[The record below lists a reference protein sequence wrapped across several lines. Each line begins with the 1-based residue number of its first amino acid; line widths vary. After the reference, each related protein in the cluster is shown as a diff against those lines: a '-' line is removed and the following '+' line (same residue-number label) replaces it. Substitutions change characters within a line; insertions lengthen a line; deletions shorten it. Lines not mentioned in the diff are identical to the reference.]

1 MDDLIK
7 IIESLKETGLLTDD
21 ANETVKH
28 EIKKQEGGFLI
39 AMIAPIATSL
49 IAPMAYSLMQPVAYS
64 LTNALT
70 GKR

>member
-1 MDDLIK
+1 MNDLII
-7 IIESLKETGLLTDD
+7 IIESLKESGLLTDD

-49 IAPMAYSLMQPVAYS
+49 IAPMVYLLMQPVPYS

-70 GKR
+70 GKG

>member
-1 MDDLIK
+1 MDDLII
-7 IIESLKETGLLTDD
+7 IIESLKESGLLTDD

-39 AMIAPIATSL
+39 AMIAPIATLL
-49 IAPMAYSLMQPVAYS
+49 IAPMAYLLMQPVAYS

-70 GKR
+70 GKG

>member
-1 MDDLIK
+1 MNDLII
-7 IIESLKETGLLTDD
+7 IIESLKESGLLTDD
-21 ANETVKH
+21 ANETVKY

-49 IAPMAYSLMQPVAYS
+49 IAPMVYLLMQPVPYS

-70 GKR
+70 GKG